1 MRFIGSVF
9 RKVQY
14 FSQNEIDRFSASS
27 LITRT
32 NNDITQIKTFLN
44 QCLRIAMLN
53 NPPIPILD
61 EATSSVDTRTGVL
74 IQETMAEM
82 MKGKTSFVIAHRLS
96 TIKDSANILY
106 MQYGDIPEV
115 GNHETLMTKKR
126 SLHKTLQQPV

>member
-53 NPPIPILD
+53 NPPILILD
-61 EATSSVDTRTGVL
+61 EATSSVDTSTGVL
-74 IQETMAEM
+74 IQ
-82 MKGKTSFVIAHRLS
+82 
-96 TIKDSANILY
+96 
-106 MQYGDIPEV
+106 
-115 GNHETLMTKKR
+115 
-126 SLHKTLQQPV
+126 

>member
-14 FSQNEIDRFSASS
+14 FSQNEIGRFSASS

-32 NNDITQIKTFLN
+32 KNDITQIKTFLN

-61 EATSSVDTRTGVL
+61 EATSSVDTSTDVL
-74 IQETMAEM
+74 ISGDYGGNDEGQ
-82 MKGKTSFVIAHRLS
+82 
-96 TIKDSANILY
+96 NIICNCPQAFY
-106 MQYGDIPEV
+106 
-115 GNHETLMTKKR
+115 N
-126 SLHKTLQQPV
+126 